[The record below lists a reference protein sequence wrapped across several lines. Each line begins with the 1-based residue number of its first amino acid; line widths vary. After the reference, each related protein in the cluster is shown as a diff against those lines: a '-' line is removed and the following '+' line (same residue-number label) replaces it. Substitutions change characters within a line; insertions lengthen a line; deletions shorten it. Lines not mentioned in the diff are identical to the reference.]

1 MQRMFRKCSFGGSHW
16 VWGLGALRPA
26 GRPAHGASTRGL
38 PQVAEFSGLGWEG
51 LTVLALCPYPAGRS
65 LLSHL
70 GETPQSFLAGGLC
83 ATNRPRVPAWEP
95 GAARLRVPC
104 TWAWREGHAAGYTA
118 RLRGREKE
126 PCSLPGTVQAHAGG
140 RKLLALQLAMAPRGQ
155 AGRQPWQGLQPQGR
169 VRAPSA
175 SPPRAWNL
183 VGGGEAHSGE
193 QTTAR
198 GGGTPTTGGV
208 FSKVAP
214 LPGSPPCWT
223 PGLLGTSGGWGGT
236 KPSPQTLRLGFR
248 MEPQRPPGTSPSE
261 RRPGSPR
268 PSGRSPVT
276 SLPGRSHLAGGLSC
290 RQPQLFWAAA
300 LWRVLAARSL
310 LKAPPRC
317 VWGRRQLLLGA
328 GLGLAQGASQGPEGG
343 DDCWEEGRKEPEELN
358 KEEGHVSSSFLNVF

>member
-1 MQRMFRKCSFGGSHW
+1 M
-16 VWGLGALRPA
+16 
-26 GRPAHGASTRGL
+26 
-38 PQVAEFSGLGWEG
+38 
-51 LTVLALCPYPAGRS
+51 LALCPYPAGRS

-118 RLRGREKE
+118 RLWGRERE

-155 AGRQPWQGLQPQGR
+155 AGRQPWQGLWPQGR
-169 VRAPSA
+169 VRALSA

-198 GGGTPTTGGV
+198 GGGIPTTGGV

-223 PGLLGTSGGWGGT
+223 PGLPGTSGGGGT

-248 MEPQRPPGTSPSE
+248 MEPQRPPGTSLSE
-261 RRPGSPR
+261 RRPGSPC

-300 LWRVLAARSL
+300 LWRSWLLAPCSRL
-310 LKAPPRC
+310 LPGASGGGDSSC
-317 VWGRRQLLLGA
+317 WGRGWDWPRALVKGLKEGMIA
-328 GLGLAQGASQGPEGG
+328 GKR
-343 DDCWEEGRKEPEELN
+343 EGRNQKN
-358 KEEGHVSSSFLNVF
+358 

>member
-16 VWGLGALRPA
+16 VWGLGALHPA

-155 AGRQPWQGLQPQGR
+155 AGRQPWQGLWPQGR

-223 PGLLGTSGGWGGT
+223 PGLPGTSGGQNPLHRHSAWASGW
-236 KPSPQTLRLGFR
+236 SPRDLLAPPPPNAGLA
-248 MEPQRPPGTSPSE
+248 RPAPLAGHRSPPFPAVPTWPGALAAGSPSFSGQQ
-261 RRPGSPR
+261 PCGGSWLLAPCSR
-268 PSGRSPVT
+268 L
-276 SLPGRSHLAGGLSC
+276 LPGASGGGDSSC
-290 RQPQLFWAAA
+290 
-300 LWRVLAARSL
+300 
-310 LKAPPRC
+310 
-317 VWGRRQLLLGA
+317 WGRGWDWPRALVKGLKEGMIA
-328 GLGLAQGASQGPEGG
+328 GKR
-343 DDCWEEGRKEPEELN
+343 EGRNQKN
-358 KEEGHVSSSFLNVF
+358 

>member
-1 MQRMFRKCSFGGSHW
+1 M
-16 VWGLGALRPA
+16 
-26 GRPAHGASTRGL
+26 
-38 PQVAEFSGLGWEG
+38 
-51 LTVLALCPYPAGRS
+51 LALCPYPAGRS

-155 AGRQPWQGLQPQGR
+155 AGRQPWQGLWPQGR

-223 PGLLGTSGGWGGT
+223 PGLPGTSGGQNPLHRHSAWASGW
-236 KPSPQTLRLGFR
+236 
-248 MEPQRPPGTSPSE
+248 
-261 RRPGSPR
+261 SPR
-268 PSGRSPVT
+268 DLLAPPPPNAGLARPAPLAGHRSPVT

-290 RQPQLFWAAA
+290 WQPQLFWAAA

-317 VWGRRQLLLGA
+317 VWGRGQLLLGA

>member
-1 MQRMFRKCSFGGSHW
+1 M
-16 VWGLGALRPA
+16 
-26 GRPAHGASTRGL
+26 
-38 PQVAEFSGLGWEG
+38 
-51 LTVLALCPYPAGRS
+51 LALCPYPAGRS

-183 VGGGEAHSGE
+183 VGGGEAHSGADHCTWRRDPHNRWCL
-193 QTTAR
+193 QQGRPASWKPTMLDAR
-198 GGGTPTTGGV
+198 PAGDV
-208 FSKVAP
+208 
-214 LPGSPPCWT
+214 
-223 PGLLGTSGGWGGT
+223 GGT

-317 VWGRRQLLLGA
+317 VWGRGQLLLGA